1 MTVNPE
7 PSALGW
13 DSMKTRMCP
22 PGIQI
27 GLVTRADSGLR
38 KAATKKGWS
47 GASATLYLGSGQIF
61 CQQVCTDT
69 SIPEYSALLWDTLL
83 SVSLRTCKM

>member
-27 GLVTRADSGLR
+27 GMVTRAGSGLR
-38 KAATKKGWS
+38 KAATKKG
-47 GASATLYLGSGQIF
+47 
-61 CQQVCTDT
+61 
-69 SIPEYSALLWDTLL
+69 
-83 SVSLRTCKM
+83 